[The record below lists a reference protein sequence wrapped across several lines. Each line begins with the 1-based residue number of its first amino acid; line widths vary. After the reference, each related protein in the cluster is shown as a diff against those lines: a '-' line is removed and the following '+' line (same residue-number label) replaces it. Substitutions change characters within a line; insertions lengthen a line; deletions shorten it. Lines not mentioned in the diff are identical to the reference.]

1 MKAWEGERLAVRIED
16 DREIVEAPPAVCV
29 VATDAQGRVVLVRQE
44 RPAVDAT
51 LIELPAGIVDDGEAE
66 EDAARRELE
75 EETGLHGG
83 RWTLGHRLHP
93 SPGFLHEPV
102 TLFFAEELEEGQQDT
117 DPGEDVERVR
127 LTRAEV
133 EDVLER
139 VEDMKTLAGLLLWL
153 QRQG

>member
-16 DREIVEAPPAVCV
+16 GHEIVEAPSAVCI
-29 VATDAQGRVVLVRQE
+29 VATDRQGRVVLVRQE

-51 LIELPAGIVDDGEAE
+51 LLELPAGVVDEGEAE

-83 RWTLGHRLHP
+83 RFTHVRRLHP

-102 TLFFAEELEEGQQDT
+102 TLFFAEDLEEGEQDT
-117 DPGEDVERVR
+117 DPGEDVELVR
-127 LTRAEV
+127 LTLEEV
-133 EDVLER
+133 EGALEQ

-153 QRQG
+153 RR